1 MAWVFAII
9 GGVLGLVVTAN
20 SSQLLGPVIGVVLGI
35 LVAEFVQLRRRV
47 DELEEAARQPRHDA
61 RTVISPPPIRPP
73 APSPA
78 PPAPAG
84 GQAPTVAR
92 APAWA
97 AAAPVTSPSPAQ
109 AIPRIPAP
117 PPENRL
123 DVAFR
128 LARQWLTTGNV
139 PVKIGVIVSFFG
151 VAFLLKYAV
160 DRRLFAFPIE
170 LRLLLVAA
178 AAVVLLVVGWRLR
191 ARARTYA
198 LSVQGA
204 GLGILYMTTFAA
216 YRLYGLIPSPFAFA
230 LLVALT
236 VAGGALAV
244 LQNAR
249 GLALFGVAGGFL
261 APILASSGSG
271 NHVVLFS
278 YYLVLNAMILG
289 VAWFRP
295 WRELNL
301 VGFAFTF
308 VIGGVWAW
316 QSYRPEFYAST
327 QPFVILHFLFYQG
340 VAILFARRQAPRLR
354 DIVDGTLVFA
364 TPVLVFAM
372 QAVMLRETEFGLAY
386 SALAAALFYAV
397 TATLLARDESGR
409 MRLLVEAYLALAVGF
424 ATLAI
429 PLALDAR
436 WTAASWALEG
446 AALAWIGQ
454 RQGRALARAAGVLL
468 VFGAGLSFM
477 DHGWRAHEGPPVLNG
492 NLLGGLLIATSAFFV
507 ARRLERSAG
516 RWRAAETFAAR
527 TLVGWGVIWWIASG
541 VLEIEERVP
550 VPYQAAAWVA
560 FVPLSAL
567 LMSLAARRLG
577 WPAGAAATFVTL
589 PWLAL
594 MLLLSR
600 LGSSH
605 PLDQWGLAVWP
616 LALAITFWLLRRHES
631 GFPRLTPV
639 AHVVAAILVALAGML
654 EAYWQVDRVTF
665 GLAWPAAAAS
675 LVPGLLWLLV
685 AQLAGRGVWPVATL
699 QRAYFLGA
707 APALLALQCC
717 LVGAINFASDGSAS
731 PLPYLPLVNPAD
743 IAGLFAIL
751 CAWHWLRVAGVAS
764 RRALAVLGGASFVL
778 ATFALLRAVH
788 HVSDVPWQL
797 GAMVDSVRAQAALS
811 VFWGSLAFA
820 AMVLGARRGHRA
832 VWMTGAGLMGLVV
845 AKLFLVEL
853 GGRGTVER
861 IISFIAVGALLL
873 VVGYLAPAPPRQ
885 REHADA

>member
-1 MAWVFAII
+1 MTWVFAIV
-9 GGVLGLVVTAN
+9 GGVLGLVVAAN
-20 SSQLLGPVIGVVLGI
+20 SSQLLGPVVGVVLGI
-35 LVAEFVQLRRRV
+35 LVAQYVRLLRRV
-47 DELEEAARQPRHDA
+47 DELEEAARQPRSDT
-61 RTVISPPPIRPP
+61 RTGISPPPIRPA

-78 PPAPAG
+78 PPVPAG

-92 APAWA
+92 PPAPA
-97 AAAPVTSPSPAQ
+97 AAAPVPSHSLAQ
-109 AIPRIPAP
+109 PSPRIPSP

-128 LARQWLTTGNV
+128 LVRQWLTTGNV

-178 AAVVLLVVGWRLR
+178 AAVVLLIVGWRLR

-216 YRLYGLIPSPFAFA
+216 YRLYGLIPSPFAFV
-230 LLVALT
+230 LLVVLT

-244 LQNAR
+244 LQDAR
-249 GLALFGVAGGFL
+249 GLALFGVVGGFL

-308 VIGGVWAW
+308 VIGGLWAW
-316 QSYRPEFYAST
+316 ESYRPEFYAST
-327 QPFVILHFLFYQG
+327 QPFIILHFLFYQG

-364 TPVLVFAM
+364 TPVLAFAM
-372 QAVMLRETEFGLAY
+372 QAEMLRDSEFGLAY

-397 TATLLARDESGR
+397 IATLLSRDESGR

-446 AALAWIGQ
+446 AALAWVGQ
-454 RQGRALARAAGVLL
+454 RQGRTLARAAGILL
-468 VFGAGLSFM
+468 VFGAGLSFT
-477 DHGWRAHEGPPVLNG
+477 DHGWRAHEGPPLLNG
-492 NLLGGLLIATSAFFV
+492 NVLGGALIALSAFFV
-507 ARRLERSAG
+507 ARRLERSSS
-516 RWRAAETFAAR
+516 RWQAAETIAAR
-527 TLVGWGVIWWIASG
+527 ALVAWGVIWWIGTGSF
-541 VLEIEERVP
+541 EIGERLLAQH
-550 VPYQAAAWVA
+550 QAAAYVA

-567 LMSLAARRLG
+567 LMSFVAKRLI
-577 WPAGAAATFVTL
+577 WPAGAAATYVTL

-594 MLLLSR
+594 SLLST
-600 LGSSH
+600 LFGSSH
-605 PLDQWGLAVWP
+605 PLARWGLAAWP
-616 LALAITFWLLRRHES
+616 LAIAAQFWLLRRHDA
-631 GFPRLTPV
+631 GFP
-639 AHVVAAILVALAGML
+639 ALAPTAHFAASLLIALVGIC
-654 EAYWQVDRVTF
+654 EAYWQVDRVTY
-665 GLAWPAAAAS
+665 GLAWPASAAS
-675 LVPGLLWLLV
+675 LVPGLMWLLV
-685 AQLAGRGVWPVATL
+685 ARLAARRAWPVATFH
-699 QRAYFLGA
+699 RAYLLGV
-707 APALLALQCC
+707 APALLALQWL
-717 LVGAINFASDGSAS
+717 LVGAINLGGDGNAS
-731 PLPYLPLVNPAD
+731 PLPYIPLFNPAD
-743 IAGLFAIL
+743 LAGLFALL
-751 CAWHWLRVAGVAS
+751 CAWHWLRLSGIADRRSLYILAGTAF
-764 RRALAVLGGASFVL
+764 AL
-778 ATFALLRAVH
+778 ATFALLRATH
-788 HVSDVPWQL
+788 HLADVPWQL
-797 GAMVDSVRAQAALS
+797 EAMMASVRVQAALS
-811 VFWGSLAFA
+811 IFWGSIAFA
-820 AMVLGARRGHRA
+820 AMVLGTRRGRRA
-832 VWMTGAGLMGLVV
+832 VWISGAGLMGVVV
-845 AKLFLVEL
+845 AKLFVVEL

-861 IISFIAVGALLL
+861 IVSFIAVGALLL

-885 REHADA
+885 LEQADA